1 MHKELVSEIQ
11 NKPLGFVQKNMP
23 NGKVSKFKHFKTH
36 LKGFPK
42 KRHAIFVFKQMFH
55 DKL

>member
-1 MHKELVSEIQ
+1 MHKELVSEIH

-23 NGKVSKFKHFKTH
+23 NGKVSKFKHFTTH